1 VPSLVSSLEAAGAIN
16 VKMDRIDHFV
26 LTVRSIEATC
36 DFYSRVL
43 GMEVEKFAEG
53 RTALRFGRQKFNL
66 HEAGKEFEPKAEKPT
81 PGSGDFCLIADVPLE
96 RVVEHLNS
104 CGVEILEG
112 PVSRTGAV
120 GTIESVYFRDPDG
133 NLVEVSN
140 YADSAGE

>member
-1 VPSLVSSLEAAGAIN
+1 MKV
-16 VKMDRIDHFV
+16 DRIDHFV

-43 GMEVEKFAEG
+43 GMEVEEFAEG
-53 RTALRFGRQKFNL
+53 RTALLFGGQKINL
-66 HEAGKEFEPKAEKPT
+66 HEAGKEFEPKAEEPT
-81 PGSGDFCLIADVPLE
+81 PGSGDFCLITDIPLE
-96 RVVEHLNS
+96 RVVEHLDS

-120 GTIESVYFRDPDG
+120 GRIESVYFRDPDG

-140 YADSAGE
+140 YQEAGG